1 MLNEGLFITYDNQIY
16 SIGNQGY
23 KVKMSKDEALTDDQI
38 VRVYSGFLNQ
48 YRELATKQK
57 LIITINLREGGHELT
72 FEPLME
78 DGAKKVQGELP
89 VEFFFRYGRHLVFND
104 FKALIQRLGAYKIE
118 KKDFK

>member
-1 MLNEGLFITYDNQIY
+1 MNEGLFITYDNRIY

-23 KVKMSKDEALTDDQI
+23 RVKMSRDEILTDDQV

-57 LIITINLREGGHELT
+57 LVITIKQKEGGYELT

-78 DGAKKVQGELP
+78 DGTKKVQGELP
-89 VEFFFRYGRHLVFND
+89 TEIFFRYGRRLVFND
-104 FKALIQRLGAYKIE
+104 FQALIQRLGGYKI
-118 KKDFK
+118 KKNDFK

>member
-16 SIGNQGY
+16 SIGNQGC
-23 KVKMSKDEALTDDQI
+23 KVKMGKDETLTDDQI

-57 LIITINLREGGHELT
+57 LIITINLREDGHELT

-89 VEFFFRYGRHLVFND
+89 VEFF
-104 FKALIQRLGAYKIE
+104 LGMVGI
-118 KKDFK
+118 